1 MVDMV
6 IAMRLRDF
14 LRIAEREFEAVPAE
28 FRRGVAGPVV
38 VRRAKRHPFL
48 PGSYTLGQCVPVPD
62 SLTLGDERLSTVFL
76 WYGSF
81 VACAMR
87 DPGFRM
93 EEEIRETVRH
103 EIRHHIE
110 DRAGAPDLRNEDAAE
125 EQNERRLEGLPF
137 HPDFYR
143 LGEPA
148 GDRLWR
154 LHADLFLEV
163 DLDRRALATALRE
176 GLAVRWGGRT
186 RRLGPEALAAL
197 PAFFPIEGAAAAGPG
212 TEAGDLVVVV
222 RRR

>member
-1 MVDMV
+1 M
-6 IAMRLRDF
+6 
-14 LRIAEREFEAVPAE
+14 PAE
-28 FRRGVAGPVV
+28 FRHGVAGPVV

-48 PGSYTLGQCVPVPD
+48 PKYYTLGQCVPVSPM
-62 SLTLGDERLSTVFL
+62 LTLDEVHLSTVFL

-87 DPGFRM
+87 DPSFRM
-93 EEEIRETVRH
+93 EEEIRETIRH

-125 EQNERRLEGLPF
+125 EENERRLEGLPF

-163 DLDRRALATALRE
+163 DLDRRALAIALEE

-186 RRLGPEALAAL
+186 WHLGPEDLAEL
-197 PAFFPIEGAAAAGPG
+197 PVFFPLEGAAGEG
-212 TEAGDLVVVV
+212 RGEDAGDLVVVV
-222 RRR
+222 RKR